1 LATEKRARKKQFRDQ
16 ATADREAALR
26 RRRYVRLGVLGLV
39 IAAVVGWAVFSGR
52 DTDDEPT
59 RAVTETETDATEPAA
74 EEQPTGVACDGDEPP
89 PADPQQYDK
98 PEQVLEDGVDYAA
111 VMRTSCGDIEFD
123 LLEDRAPKTVNSF
136 VFLAREGF
144 YDGLIFH
151 RVIGNFVIQGGDP
164 EGTGGGGPGYTIPD
178 EFPDKGNEY
187 VFGVLA
193 MANAGAGTTGSQ
205 FFFVVTEGPDGE
217 TDEPAGLDPLYSLF
231 GQADEG
237 SFEVIKTISQ
247 VELDIASQEPGGNER
262 PLVPVY
268 IESVEIIER

>member
-1 LATEKRARKKQFRDQ
+1 MSNDKRARKKSFRDE
-16 ATADREAALR
+16 AVAAREAALR
-26 RRRYVRLGVLGLV
+26 RRRYVRLGVLVLV

-52 DTDDEPT
+52 DDGKPVADTTP
-59 RAVTETETDATEPAA
+59 DATEQDGTEDETLAA
-74 EEQPTGVACDGDEPP
+74 CGAEPPP

-111 VMRTSCGDIEFD
+111 VMHTSCGDIEFD
-123 LLEDRAPKTVNSF
+123 LFEDRAPETVNSF
-136 VFLAREGF
+136 VFLSREGF

-164 EGTGGGGPGYTIPD
+164 EGTGSGGPGYTIKD

-187 VFGVLA
+187 VFGTLS
-193 MANAGAGTTGSQ
+193 MANAGPDSTGSQ
-205 FFFVVTEGPDGE
+205 FFFVVQEGPNGE

-231 GQADEG
+231 GQAEEA
-237 SFEVIKTISQ
+237 SFEVIKEISQ
-247 VELDIASQEPGGNER
+247 VELDPNSPER

-268 IESVEIIER
+268 IESVEIVER

>member
-1 LATEKRARKKQFRDQ
+1 MASDKRARKKSFRDE
-16 ATADREAALR
+16 AVAAREAALR
-26 RRRYVRLGVLGLV
+26 RRRYIRLGVLGLV

-52 DTDDEPT
+52 DEGKPVADTK
-59 RAVTETETDATEPAA
+59 DATEDEALAA
-74 EEQPTGVACDGDEPP
+74 CGAEPP
-89 PADPQQYDK
+89 PAADPQQYNK

-111 VMRTSCGDIEFD
+111 VMHTSCGDIEFD
-123 LLEDRAPKTVNSF
+123 LLEDSAPVTVNSF

-164 EGTGGGGPGYTIPD
+164 EGTGSGGPGYTIKD

-187 VFGVLA
+187 VFGTLA
-193 MANAGAGTTGSQ
+193 MANAGPGSTGSQ
-205 FFFVVTEGPDGE
+205 FFFVVHEGPNGE
-217 TDEPAGLDPLYSLF
+217 IDEPAGLDPLYSLF

-237 SFEVIKTISQ
+237 SFEVIKEISQ
-247 VELDIASQEPGGNER
+247 VELDPNSPER

-268 IESVEIIER
+268 IESVEIVER